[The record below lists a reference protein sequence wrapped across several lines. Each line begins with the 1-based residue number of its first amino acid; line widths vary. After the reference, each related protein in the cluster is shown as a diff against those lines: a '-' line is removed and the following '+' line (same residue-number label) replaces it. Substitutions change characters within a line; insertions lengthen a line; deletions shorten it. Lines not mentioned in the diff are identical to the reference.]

1 MKSDLYY
8 DILISETK
16 RKQKYD
22 LQSSQQWDILD
33 RCLGFVNKRGITVK
47 QDGCLKFNRLQ
58 SKKVT
63 VQFARLG
70 QLLSCISTNLV
81 T

>member
-1 MKSDLYY
+1 MNF
-8 DILISETK
+8 ILIV
-16 RKQKYD
+16 D
-22 LQSSQQWDILD
+22 NQQIMSYNEWRLENILN
-33 RCLGFVNKRGITVK
+33 GTTVK

-70 QLLSCISTNLV
+70 QLQRKQIPLDGWAIDRYKAN
-81 T
+81 

>member
-1 MKSDLYY
+1 MQGVLLAVGGRNGEYTNKSWISKVLKSDLYY

-33 RCLGFVNKRGITVK
+33 RCIRLKISDTVE
-47 QDGCLKFNRLQ
+47 Q
-58 SKKVT
+58 
-63 VQFARLG
+63 
-70 QLLSCISTNLV
+70 
-81 T
+81 